1 MRVKVKQLETDK
13 REHYYRG
20 RVREHGQRYVQFHL
34 PSVQVLLDL
43 IYTYDVTAS
52 HLARRLA
59 GHGLSLSSF
68 NLLMILSRSGNEG
81 CPLHEIGDLLLVSRA
96 NITGLIDCLERKG
109 LVQRA
114 SDPHDRRVCIAR
126 ITPRGEALLESLLP
140 DHYSELRMICAGLN
154 NTEKTQLHTL
164 LKKLRHSLQ
173 SWLASQPSA
182 KRRGES
188 GSGLRKEV

>member
-1 MRVKVKQLETDK
+1 MRARPRQLEGDK

-20 RVREHGQRYVQFHL
+20 RVREHGQRYPQFHL

-43 IYTYDVTAS
+43 VYTYDVTAS
-52 HLARRLA
+52 HLTRRLA
-59 GHGLSLSSF
+59 AHGLSLSGF

-96 NITGLIDCLERKG
+96 NITGLMDCLERKA

-114 SDPHDRRVCIAR
+114 SDLHDRRVCIAR
-126 ITPRGEALLESLLP
+126 ITQEGEALLESLLP
-140 DHYSELRMICAGLN
+140 DHYSELRMICSGLN

-164 LKKLRHSLQ
+164 LAKLRHSLQ
-173 SWLASQPSA
+173 SWLAGQVPA
-182 KRRGES
+182 KRRAES
-188 GSGLRKEV
+188 SNAP